1 MIATEVKAPE
11 CLEEEALTGQAASSY
26 EEEAFTPGRLRRT
39 RARPARKIVVI
50 GASIHGMGALRVLLE
65 KLPPNSPGILVV
77 QHMPERL
84 TGSFVKYLDGICRI
98 SVKVAE
104 EGDLVARGQALVAP
118 GNRHML
124 LRQRGGRYYVE
135 VREGP
140 PVCRHRPSADVLFSS
155 AARCVGRNAV
165 GVIMTGMGDDGARG
179 MREMKEAGAFNIAQD
194 EESCAAY
201 GMPRRAIY
209 AGGVDVV
216 APPEAMPGII
226 LKRF

>member
-1 MIATEVKAPE
+1 MRMQAVLSHAEEVAIAEP
-11 CLEEEALTGQAASSY
+11 
-26 EEEAFTPGRLRRT
+26 PRRT

-65 KLPPNSPGILVV
+65 GLPPNSPGILVV

-84 TGSFVKYLDGICRI
+84 TRSYVKYLDGICRI

-104 EGDLVARGQALVAP
+104 DGDLVAP
-118 GNRHML
+118 GNGHML
-124 LRQRGGRYYVE
+124 LGQRGGRYYVE

-140 PVCRHRPSADVLFSS
+140 PVCRHRPSVDVLFSS

-194 EESCAAY
+194 EDSCVAY
-201 GMPRRAIY
+201 GMPRRAIEV
-209 AGGVDVV
+209 GGVDAVV
-216 APPEAMPGII
+216 APEAMPGVI
-226 LKRF
+226 LGRF